1 MARATTD
8 AAVGARHDAPLV
20 VHLVYRLD
28 FGGLESLL
36 VERINRM
43 PATKYRH
50 AIVCLTDYT
59 DFSKK
64 ITRAGVGLF
73 SLHKTP
79 GLSLDTHRALWKL
92 LRRLQ
97 PTILHTYNLSAI
109 EYAPAAL
116 LAGVPVRI
124 NGAHGRDAGDPH
136 GVNRKHNFLRRLM
149 LPFYD
154 CCYANSA
161 DLLDWSRTVVGVPHA
176 KSRLLANGI
185 DTEKFHP
192 LAARDAEVARAADAI
207 DATTTR
213 PRLLPFGP
221 ECTVVGTVGRIQD
234 VKDHASLIDA
244 FVMLRAA
251 LPERRETL
259 RLAIIG
265 EGPLLPAL
273 RAKVAAAGIGEVVW
287 LPGARTDVA
296 GLLRELSIFAMSS
309 IAEGTP
315 GSALEAMA
323 SGLPVVGTRV
333 GGIPEVIEDG
343 VTGCV
348 VPPSDAAAM
357 ATALA
362 SYVRDPA
369 LAARHGAAGRERVL
383 NRYNMPAMVAAY
395 MALYDTLCE
404 RKTKSMEPLKSCAE

>member
-1 MARATTD
+1 MGTAATDEGNAETT
-8 AAVGARHDAPLV
+8 AVPREVPLV
-20 VHLVYRLD
+20 VHLVYRLY
-28 FGGLESLL
+28 FGGLETLL

-43 PATKYRH
+43 PASKYRH
-50 AIVCLTDYT
+50 AVVCLTDYT

-64 ITRAGVGLF
+64 ITKPGVGLHA
-73 SLHKTP
+73 LHKTP
-79 GLSLDTHRALWKL
+79 GLSLGTHAALWKL
-92 LRRLQ
+92 LRSLR

-109 EYAPAAL
+109 EYAPAAM
-116 LAGVPVRI
+116 LAGVPIRI

-161 DLLDWSRTVVGVPHA
+161 DLLAWSRSVVGVPVA
-176 KSRLLANGI
+176 KSRLLSNGI
-185 DTEKFHP
+185 D
-192 LAARDAEVARAADAI
+192 AERFNPRAAGTAQE
-207 DATTTR
+207 T

-221 ECTVVGTVGRIQD
+221 DCTVIGTVGRIQD
-234 VKDHASLIDA
+234 VKDHASLVDA
-244 FVMLRAA
+244 FVLLRAA
-251 LPERRETL
+251 MPERGDTL

-273 RAKVAAAGIGEVVW
+273 RAKVAAAGIGDVVW
-287 LPGARTDVA
+287 LPGARTDIA

-348 VPPSDAAAM
+348 VPAADPAAM
-357 ATALA
+357 AKALA
-362 SYVRDPA
+362 AYVRDPA
-369 LAARHGAAGRERVL
+369 RAARHGAAGRERVL
-383 NRYNMPAMVAAY
+383 TRYNMSAMVAAY